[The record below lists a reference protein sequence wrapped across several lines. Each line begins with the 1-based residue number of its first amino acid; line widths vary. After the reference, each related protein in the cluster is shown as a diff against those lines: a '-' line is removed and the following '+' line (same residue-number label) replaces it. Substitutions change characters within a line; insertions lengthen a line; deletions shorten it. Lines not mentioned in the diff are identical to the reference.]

1 MYPVYAML
9 GLMFLTWG
17 IAVWAS
23 FEEPSERRRVEAVS
37 RKLKEAA

>member
-23 FEEPSERRRVEAVS
+23 YQEPADQTSAEPVRRE
-37 RKLKEAA
+37 LKKAA

>member
-23 FEEPSERRRVEAVS
+23 YQEPADRTKAEEGYRE
-37 RKLKEAA
+37 LKKAA

>member
-1 MYPVYAML
+1 MYAVYAML

-23 FEEPSERRRVEAVS
+23 SQEPADRATEEGGRRE
-37 RKLKEAA
+37 LKKAA

>member
-23 FEEPSERRRVEAVS
+23 YQQPADRTNAEGGDRD
-37 RKLKEAA
+37 LKKAA